1 MSTPSVQSTQA
12 AFSAVQ
18 TSTTALVANI
28 ARIAFS
34 IQNQS
39 TNILY
44 VKCGA
49 SCSSSD
55 YTWTLK
61 ACSATADGT
70 GSLVSM
76 EAGVV
81 YNGLITIAGTNPS
94 YSVLEIAP

>member
-1 MSTPSVQSTQA
+1 MSTPSVQSTQNA
-12 AFSAVQ
+12 TSAVQ
-18 TSTTALVANI
+18 TSTTALAANP
-28 ARIAFS
+28 ARIGFS

-44 VKCGA
+44 VKTGA
-49 SCSSSD
+49 SASTSD

-61 ACSATADGT
+61 ACTSTADGT
-70 GSLVSM
+70 GGSCAM

-81 YNGLITIAGTNPS
+81 YNGIITVAGTSPS

>member
-1 MSTPSVQSTQA
+1 MSTPSVQSTQN

-18 TSTTALVANI
+18 ASTTALIANN

-34 IQNQS
+34 IQNQT

-49 SCSSSD
+49 GASSSD

-61 ACSATADGT
+61 AGTGSADGT
-70 GSLVSM
+70 GGSVAM

-81 YNGLITIAGTNPS
+81 YNGLITIAGTSPS